1 MRPLSTW
8 NAATTTHNQHAHVP
22 QMNQAVGE
30 FQEFSTS
37 MKDEMEV
44 VVAKADKRM
53 RPEDLSPRMSA
64 ADYDEHIANSLRSL

>member
-1 MRPLSTW
+1 
-8 NAATTTHNQHAHVP
+8 
-22 QMNQAVGE
+22 MNQAVDE

-37 MKDEMEV
+37 MKEEMEV

-64 ADYDEHIANSLRSL
+64 SDYDEHIASSLRSF